1 MRGGVGEGIAVAE
14 VSALPQVA
22 SVSRGGA
29 PAAVDRGAP
38 TVGKTTTV
46 VRRSTTVRRSFVGE
60 IAATFREIWEH
71 RDLVRQLALRDL
83 QVRYAQAV
91 MGFAWAVL
99 TPLLIVLSG
108 MLIRYAIAQASGSS
122 VAMHMVG
129 ATAVKA
135 LPWSFFSATISL
147 ATASLLANKAL
158 ITKLYFPREAIP
170 LATVLAQLK
179 DLAVGAGVLVVA
191 LPFLGATASP
201 ALLWVPVLVL
211 LLLTLTLASAVF
223 LSCAN
228 LFFRDVKYIVQVM
241 LTFGMFVTPIFYEA
255 RAFGPVGS
263 KLIMLNPLSS
273 IVEGLRLSVIE
284 GHDLLVPL
292 TVVNR
297 AGLEVLAWSPWYLAY
312 TAVLAVGGLLVSLR
326 LFRRAAFVFAEYV

>member
-1 MRGGVGEGIAVAE
+1 MAE
-14 VSALPQVA
+14 
-22 SVSRGGA
+22 
-29 PAAVDRGAP
+29 
-38 TVGKTTTV
+38 
-46 VRRSTTVRRSFVGE
+46 
-60 IAATFREIWEH
+60 TFREIWEH
-71 RDLVRQLALRDL
+71 RDLVRQLTLRDL

-108 MLIRYAIAQASGSS
+108 MLIRYAIAQASGST
-122 VAMHMVG
+122 VAVNMVG

-147 ATASLLANKAL
+147 ATASLLANKSL

-179 DLAVGAGVLVVA
+179 DLLVGTAVLVVA
-191 LPFLGATASP
+191 LPFLGATLSP

-241 LTFGMFVTPIFYEA
+241 LTFGMFVTPIFYEP
-255 RAFGPVGS
+255 RAFGPLGS

-284 GHDLLVPL
+284 GHHLLTPL
-292 TVVNR
+292 VVVNR
-297 AGLEVLAWSPWYLAY
+297 AGLEVLAWSPWYLLY
-312 TAVLAVGGLLVSLR
+312 TAVVAVGGLLVSLR

>member
-1 MRGGVGEGIAVAE
+1 VAE
-14 VSALPQVA
+14 VSALSQAGPIVG
-22 SVSRGGA
+22 SA
-29 PAAVDRGAP
+29 PPDLAAAVGPMPGDDAARP
-38 TVGKTTTV
+38 IRSRPTTV
-46 VRRSTTVRRSFVGE
+46 VRRSTTVQRSFVGE
-60 IAATFREIWEH
+60 IAATVREIWEH

-99 TPLLIVLSG
+99 TPLLLVLAG

-122 VAMHMVG
+122 VAVHMVG
-129 ATAVKA
+129 ATAIKA
-135 LPWSFFSATISL
+135 LPWSFFSATITL

-179 DLAVGAGVLVVA
+179 DLTVGAAVLVVA

-201 ALLWVPVLVL
+201 ALLWVPPLVL

-241 LTFGMFVTPIFYEA
+241 LTFGMFVTPIFYEP
-255 RAFGPVGS
+255 RAFGPIGS

-273 IVEGLRLSVIE
+273 IVEGLRLSVIQ
-284 GHDLLVPL
+284 GHNLFEPLV
-292 TVVNR
+292 VVNR

-312 TAVLAVGGLLVSLR
+312 TATIAVLGLLVSLR